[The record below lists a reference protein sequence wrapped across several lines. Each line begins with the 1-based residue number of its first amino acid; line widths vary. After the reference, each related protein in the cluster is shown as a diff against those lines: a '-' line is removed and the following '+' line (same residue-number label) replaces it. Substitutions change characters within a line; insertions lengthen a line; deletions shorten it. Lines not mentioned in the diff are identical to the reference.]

1 MLNKVPLSIYI
12 HLPWC
17 IHKCPYCDFNSHE
30 VNQVHFEDEKKHYVY
45 ALIKQIKSSN
55 DDRPIKSVFFGGGTP
70 SLFNPHYIQEIIDVL
85 KSQFNF
91 ETNCEINLEANPG
104 TIDYKHF
111 EGFAKA
117 GVNRVSLGIQ
127 SFNDDHLKKLERI
140 HDGQTAYQIA
150 QDATKIFNR
159 VNLDLM
165 FGLPHQTH
173 KELMNDLERALS
185 LKTQH
190 LSYYNLTIEPN
201 TLFYKY
207 PPKLPEDDLIFEFQS
222 SIHQILK
229 GGGFNH
235 YETSA
240 YAKTDE
246 QCLHNLNYWQFGDY
260 LGFGA
265 GAHGKLTKNNM
276 VFRYS
281 CYKNPKQYMNESEKH
296 NFFIEEKKLSR
307 NDLIF
312 EFMMNALRLNDGF
325 KKKLFFDRTNIEL
338 KEIEDELDVA
348 QDKGHIE
355 VTNDMIKPT
364 LQGQNYLNDL
374 LQIFLKDH

>member
-1 MLNKVPLSIYI
+1 
-12 HLPWC
+12 
-17 IHKCPYCDFNSHE
+17 
-30 VNQVHFEDEKKHYVY
+30 
-45 ALIKQIKSSN
+45 
-55 DDRPIKSVFFGGGTP
+55 
-70 SLFNPHYIQEIIDVL
+70 
-85 KSQFNF
+85 
-91 ETNCEINLEANPG
+91 
-104 TIDYKHF
+104 
-111 EGFAKA
+111 
-117 GVNRVSLGIQ
+117 
-127 SFNDDHLKKLERI
+127 
-140 HDGQTAYQIA
+140 
-150 QDATKIFNR
+150 
-159 VNLDLM
+159 M

-222 SIHQILK
+222 SIHQILI

-265 GAHGKLTKNNM
+265 GAHGKLTKSNM

-338 KEIEDELDVA
+338 KEIEDELDIA